1 MFDILSAFLSVW
13 DNERPKWN
21 GNLKGFLQ
29 RCILRK
35 YLFLAFL
42 LSELNWKQTENGCT
56 LWHRDDRR
64 AWERTSKMFNFRMH
78 RPLNLKEA
86 APKCMQGISCR
97 CFRHLATCKRS
108 LGGRFGGQLGGSIGC
123 RVGSGSG
130 SGRESLRGRRS
141 DKEQCAVCAAES
153 EAQFPHS
160 FCVHYAQLKKSQS
173 TRRKKPKLIK

>member
-141 DKEQCAVCAAES
+141 DKEPVE
-153 EAQFPHS
+153 
-160 FCVHYAQLKKSQS
+160 CVQLKVKRNFRTLFVS
-173 TRRKKPKLIK
+173 TMHNWKNLKVQEEKNRN